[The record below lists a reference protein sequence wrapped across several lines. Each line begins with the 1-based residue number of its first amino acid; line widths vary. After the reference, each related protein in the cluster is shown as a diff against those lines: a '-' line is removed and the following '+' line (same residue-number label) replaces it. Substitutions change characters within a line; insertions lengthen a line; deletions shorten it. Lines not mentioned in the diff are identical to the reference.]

1 MSPHHSHP
9 HPPPVTYKSEPAG
22 WDGGWLVN
30 LKLELGTVDLPS
42 QTSAGFMLCEF
53 VDFGSGVAKLSD
65 VLEYDVVLLRGSAV
79 TSPSEVE
86 MFLDYS
92 TFDKET
98 TTLSRN
104 VGSRRAGDAAPCPG
118 RTKTCVWEQTVV
130 FWC

>member
-1 MSPHHSHP
+1 
-9 HPPPVTYKSEPAG
+9 V
-22 WDGGWLVN
+22 
-30 LKLELGTVDLPS
+30 
-42 QTSAGFMLCEF
+42 LCEF
-53 VDFGSGVAKLSD
+53 VGFGSGVAKMYD
-65 VLEYDVVLLRGSAV
+65 GLEYDVVLLRGSAV

-104 VGSRRAGDAAPCPG
+104 VGSRRPGDAAPSPG